1 MGEKEVY
8 GHDKKVKL
16 VFKPIIKFFYIT
28 FAHKICHNCEI
39 TSFLLTINLD
49 S

>member
-16 VFKPIIKFFYIT
+16 VFKPIIT
-28 FAHKICHNCEI
+28 F
-39 TSFLLTINLD
+39 FLLNVR